1 MALVMAIVLFLHIA
15 VSEMATLKFDL
26 ATFLAWNK
34 VPKSVLLRGVP
45 TTIPKY
51 WCSVDMA

>member
-15 VSEMATLKFDL
+15 VSDMATLKFDP

-34 VPKSVLLRGVP
+34 VLLRGVT

-51 WCSVDMA
+51 WCAVDMA